1 MFTGVQILEP
11 RVFDFMID
19 GAFSITEVTYPRM
32 LAADVP
38 LFGTVFEG
46 PWLTVGTPAERTYA
60 EGRTKTQS
68 VRLAAVDGAMLT
80 PSSGVAARE

>member
-46 PWLTVGTPAERTYA
+46 PWLTVGTPAERAYA
-60 EGRTKTQS
+60 EGELR
-68 VRLAAVDGAMLT
+68 RRALDWPRWMELC
-80 PSSGVAARE
+80 